1 MNSPEQNQQVRK
13 KLIENYRVMEEQ
25 IVNQLKFSS
34 QHHVTTGT
42 FREEIWKSMF
52 EQMIPQKFSIEH
64 SVFII
69 DSEGR
74 VSNEVDLAIFD
85 EQYTPY
91 IFRYGKLKYIP
102 IEAVAVVVQC
112 KSTNI
117 YGEDNLPDW
126 VNSLEQLRTTAKA
139 ISRMVGA
146 VVCTGFE
153 LLPATQPPQQEQ
165 KNQEP
170 EDTCGKKK
178 NKTPAPTQ
186 TSTRPIRIL
195 CHTNTSVAKTEEA
208 GFDILIHPSKEK
220 DKLEVTIP
228 EEEKSLGW
236 WHGDLNYYDDPRSEE
251 HVMGVIFSAKDT
263 KLEEYRVIT
272 KENSS
277 DEVSL
282 LSLTFQLNQLL
293 MLINNP
299 ILFPH
304 LAYVEMFKKSLQE

>member
-1 MNSPEQNQQVRK
+1 MNSPEQNQKVRK
-13 KLIENYRVMEEQ
+13 KLVENYTVMEEQ

-69 DSEGR
+69 DSDGH

-112 KSTNI
+112 KSKNI
-117 YGEDNLPDW
+117 YDDTNLEDW
-126 VNSLEQLRTTAKA
+126 VNSIKQLQTKMKS
-139 ISRMVGA
+139 ISRTLGA

-153 LLPATQPPQQEQ
+153 SVPVVQPLQQAD
-165 KNQEP
+165 KNQES
-170 EDTCGKKK
+170 EDPCEKKK
-178 NKTPAPTQ
+178 KSPTPTQ

-195 CHTNTSVAKTEEA
+195 CHTETAIGKTEDVD
-208 GFDILIHPSKEK
+208 FDILIHPSKEEG
-220 DKLEVTIP
+220 KLEITIP
-228 EEEKSLGW
+228 NETESLGW
-236 WHGDLNYYDDPRSEE
+236 WHGELNYYGDERSDEYMQN
-251 HVMGVIFSAKDT
+251 VSFSAKHT
-263 KLEEYRVIT
+263 KLEEYRVISD
-272 KENSS
+272 ENPS

-304 LAYVEMFKKSLQE
+304 LAYVQMFQKTLQE